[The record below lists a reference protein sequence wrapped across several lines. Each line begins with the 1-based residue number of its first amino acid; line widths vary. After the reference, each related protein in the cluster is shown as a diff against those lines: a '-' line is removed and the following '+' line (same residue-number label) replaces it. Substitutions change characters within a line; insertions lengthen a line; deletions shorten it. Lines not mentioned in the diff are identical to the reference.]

1 MRSRF
6 AHFSRTPTGARA
18 GVERARAY
26 DAWYETGLGGVA
38 RRIELS
44 LVAGLAVPVSGERAL
59 DVGCGTGVYSVW
71 LAEQGL
77 EVTGI
82 DGDPSM
88 LTVARAKAPG
98 VCFVEGEATALPFAD
113 GEFDLALAST
123 LFCFLSPEQR
133 HTAACELLRVVR
145 PGGRVVIGELAR
157 YSLWAAQRRLK
168 GWLGS
173 AAWRTARFT
182 TAGELERLF
191 ERAWASSVTT
201 RYGLY
206 LPPWDA
212 RVLVERAEAIER
224 LARPLR
230 AVGAAFVVA
239 RADRA

>member
-1 MRSRF
+1 
-6 AHFSRTPTGARA
+6 
-18 GVERARAY
+18 
-26 DAWYETGLGGVA
+26 
-38 RRIELS
+38 
-44 LVAGLAVPVSGERAL
+44 
-59 DVGCGTGVYSVW
+59 VW